1 MPLIYITD
9 KRFTGQFN
17 ENGVDLDSLSLYE
30 TYLVQLA
37 VSAVITSYCHYYYM
51 HADLLHRNV
60 AILSIQYAVLITARD
75 SGSSVLFVRGDCK

>member
-17 ENGVDLDSLSLYE
+17 ENGVGLDSLSLYE

-37 VSAVITSYCHYYYM
+37 LSAVITSYCHYYYI
-51 HADLLHRNV
+51 HSRPSTPECSDIVYSVRRANHGEGRWLFC
-60 AILSIQYAVLITARD
+60 AIRTR
-75 SGSSVLFVRGDCK
+75 